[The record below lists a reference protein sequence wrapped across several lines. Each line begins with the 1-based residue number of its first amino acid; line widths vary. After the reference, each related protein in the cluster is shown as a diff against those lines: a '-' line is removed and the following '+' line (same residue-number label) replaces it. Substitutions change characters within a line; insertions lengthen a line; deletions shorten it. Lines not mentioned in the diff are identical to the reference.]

1 MIKIFFL
8 SILLI
13 FSLISFYLINELNY
27 KKIREIKLNIV
38 EHPENLPTIE
48 VAKNTSFWFANLKA
62 NLYWLETIQY
72 IWWNAVSSEY
82 KKYLY
87 SMLNI
92 ITELDPYF
100 KHPYNIWTLLLP
112 SYNKRYE
119 NLTQKEKNINT
130 EQAIKI
136 GKKWINTFCDIKKLE
151 AIKNEYN
158 FYELKN
164 NEKFKNPCT
173 NYKIPYNLA
182 FVYFHYLKQPDIAS
196 YYYRVAYAN
205 ENSIEWAKIMASIMK
220 WKWWDRE
227 KAFFM
232 FLNMASES
240 EDENI
245 ICKNFS
251 KELLKAS
258 KNIEWKI
265 FLRED
270 TLFIKQIEEFR
281 KKIFPKKESKDKIAD
296 NLSCITFLDKAVR
309 ELNLNY
315 IEIANQNF
323 KEKTWENA
331 TNAKKLYQ
339 KWFLHFLPTDP
350 QSNEVNTNIIY
361 YYNDDTKNYDYRS
374 WNY

>member
-13 FSLISFYLINELNY
+13 LSLISFYLINELNY

-112 SYNKRYE
+112 SYNNRYE
-119 NLTQKEKNINT
+119 NLTQKEKNIHT

-350 QSNEVNTNIIY
+350 QNNEENTNIIY